1 MAWRMAPYQ
10 ATEQIAWESVQG
22 PSLFFSGPMYC
33 QYGAATQYGS
43 SNTETS
49 LLLGSPTV
57 TDMRGGM
64 FGGPLATRIMPAGA
78 FSLGTHFH
86 GDFYGTIQTNG
97 TPNLQMRLG
106 IVGPGTATTFNLL
119 SDNAALALVAAA
131 AGSYFH
137 VWFHS
142 VVTAAGPGAVGALRS
157 VVGYEYGTTAA
168 GSLTRTIVPAP
179 QALATFDLNFDY
191 TWDIRATFSAA
202 DAANLITLQ
211 MGQIWVEG

>member
-106 IVGPGTATTFNLL
+106 IVGPGTAPINTQEVDF
-119 SDNAALALVAAA
+119 DGALALYPGSALSVTYSVAT
-131 AGSYFH
+131 STSLH
-137 VWFHS
+137 NLTIW
-142 VVTAAGPGAVGALRS
+142 GAELP
-157 VVGYEYGTTAA
+157 
-168 GSLTRTIVPAP
+168 IV
-179 QALATFDLNFDY
+179 
-191 TWDIRATFSAA
+191 
-202 DAANLITLQ
+202 
-211 MGQIWVEG
+211 